1 MRPVKPFSASAIHPY
16 AWWALGLAFAIS
28 SAAADEI
35 AALLV
40 IIAAVVTI
48 TLVAREA
55 APWSRS
61 LGFYLAMALAV
72 VTIRVLFRV
81 VFNFDSQTNIAFTLP
96 ALTISLGD
104 LGSTQLFGRVSWD
117 AVFGALRDG
126 LKMAA
131 IILSVGLAN
140 TLANPRKLLKNTPG
154 ALYEVASAWVIAI
167 NMAPQLIES
176 AKRVKQASRLRG
188 RSNRGNLL
196 SSLLIPI
203 LEDTI
208 DRSLA
213 LAASMS
219 ARGFGRLG
227 QLSNRQR
234 FASRVAALAGVM
246 FLAIGAYL
254 LLTSPTAWVAT
265 VLLIAGTVS
274 IGVTSHI
281 ASSRQIRTRFEP
293 QTWTTKDIL
302 VLSAAAVIAAL
313 PLVGAF

>member
-1 MRPVKPFSASAIHPY
+1 MRPVKGFKASNIHPY
-16 AWWALGLAFAIS
+16 AWWALGLGFAIS
-28 SAAADEI
+28 SAAAAEI
-35 AALLV
+35 PTLLLT
-40 IIAAVVTI
+40 IAAVVTI

-61 LGFYLAMALAV
+61 LGFYFVMALAV

-81 VFNFDSQTNIAFTLP
+81 VFNFDSQTNIALTLP
-96 ALTISLGD
+96 ALTISLGE

-131 IILSVGLAN
+131 IVLSVGLAN

-154 ALYEVASAWVIAI
+154 ALYEVASAWVIAV

-188 RSNRGNLL
+188 RSKRRNLL
-196 SSLLIPI
+196 SSLLIPV

-227 QLSNRQR
+227 RLSNRQR

-254 LLTSPTAWVAT
+254 LLTSPTPWGAAI
-265 VLLIAGTVS
+265 LLLVGTGSIA
-274 IGVTSHI
+274 VTSHI
-281 ASSRQIRTRFEP
+281 ASSRHIRTRFEP
-293 QTWTTKDIL
+293 QPWTPKDIL
-302 VLSAAAVIAAL
+302 VVSAAAVIAAL
-313 PLVGAF
+313 PLLGAF

>member
-1 MRPVKPFSASAIHPY
+1 MQPVKPFGASNIHPY
-16 AWWALGLAFAIS
+16 AWWALALAFSIS
-28 SAAADEI
+28 SAAATEI
-35 AALLV
+35 AVLLV

-72 VTIRVLFRV
+72 VAIRVLFRV
-81 VFNFDSQTNIAFTLP
+81 VFNFDSPTNVAFTLP
-96 ALTISLGD
+96 SLTISLAE

-117 AVFGALRDG
+117 SLFGALRDG
-126 LKMAA
+126 LRMAA
-131 IILSVGLAN
+131 IILSIGLAN

-176 AKRVKQASRLRG
+176 AKRVKKASRLRG
-188 RSNRGNLL
+188 RSKRGNLL
-196 SSLLIPI
+196 SSLLIPV

-227 QLSNRQR
+227 RLSNRQR
-234 FASRVAALAGVM
+234 FAIRLAALAGVV

-254 LLTSPTAWVAT
+254 LLTSPNAWVAT
-265 VLLIAGTVS
+265 ILLIAGTVS
-274 IGVTSHI
+274 IGITSHV

-293 QTWTTKDIL
+293 QPWSAKDIL
-302 VLSAAAVIAAL
+302 VVSAAAVIAAF